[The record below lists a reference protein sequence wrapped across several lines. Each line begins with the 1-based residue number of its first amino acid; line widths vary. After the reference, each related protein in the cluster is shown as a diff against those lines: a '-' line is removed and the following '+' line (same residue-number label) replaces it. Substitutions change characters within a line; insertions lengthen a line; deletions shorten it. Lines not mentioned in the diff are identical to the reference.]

1 MDETLKRLIEI
12 ENNAR
17 NKLDNCTS
25 EYETEY
31 DINLDIL
38 EATKVLIENYIR
50 YKKAEEKLTEC
61 IDKQVK
67 YYDAINNINLN

>member
-1 MDETLKRLIEI
+1 MDEILRKLIEI
-12 ENNAR
+12 ENNAK

-31 DINLDIL
+31 DINLDII
-38 EATKVLIENYIR
+38 EATKLVLQNYIR
-50 YKKAEEKLTEC
+50 YKKTEEKLIES
-61 IDKQVK
+61 IDKQRK